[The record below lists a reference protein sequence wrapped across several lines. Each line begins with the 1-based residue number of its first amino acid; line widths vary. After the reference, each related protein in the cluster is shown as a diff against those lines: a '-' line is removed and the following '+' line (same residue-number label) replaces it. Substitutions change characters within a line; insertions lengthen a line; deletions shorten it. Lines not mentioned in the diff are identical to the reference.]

1 MSYVSPNAPLP
12 RNSADPVSPCEAL
25 KACQIAN
32 GVDEAA
38 ARGRS
43 RINQLATPASFIPL
57 GLPVVKQAVDA
68 QARLAAANAPGS
80 VAGSGSGGV
89 ATTAQARRLP
99 APQIVPLNVT
109 PAEYSGCC
117 VRGVDPIPEVRV
129 QAPQVR
135 ISIPPAPIPTQT
147 ATGLIYLKPSASTP
161 PYMPDVVTR
170 RALPTF
176 GGVLPVQPDF
186 PAVGRYMGYGGR
198 GLGAVW
204 GNAGG
209 RPCGATWG
217 SVRPSG
223 WVWLLVGAVGV
234 YTLSKRG

>member
-1 MSYVSPNAPLP
+1 
-12 RNSADPVSPCEAL
+12 
-25 KACQIAN
+25 
-32 GVDEAA
+32 
-38 ARGRS
+38 
-43 RINQLATPASFIPL
+43 
-57 GLPVVKQAVDA
+57 VVKQAVDA
-68 QARLAAANAPGS
+68 QKRLAAANTVGAVHGT
-80 VAGSGSGGV
+80 G
-89 ATTAQARRLP
+89 TTPAHPPARLA

-147 ATGLIYLKPSASTP
+147 ATGLIYLKPSASAP

-170 RALPTF
+170 RAVPSF
-176 GGVLPVQPDF
+176 GGVLPVQPGF

-198 GLGAVW
+198 GLGAAW

-217 SVRPSG
+217 SAKPSG

-234 YTLSKRG
+234 YALSKRG

>member
-43 RINQLATPASFIPL
+43 RINQLAAPASFVSM

-68 QARLAAANAPGS
+68 QKRLAAANTVGAVHGTGTAP
-80 VAGSGSGGV
+80 AHP
-89 ATTAQARRLP
+89 AARLP

-129 QAPQVR
+129 QAPQAR

-209 RPCGATWG
+209 RPCGSTWG
-217 SVRPSG
+217 SGKPSG
-223 WVWLLVGAVGV
+223 RVWLLVAAGIGADAFG
-234 YTLSKRG
+234 KGR